1 MDLAL
6 EIEKTIRNM
15 SRYLYKSQFN
25 WNYLKQRREKE
36 MNRNKKIGWIG
47 FFLCASLLGAPY
59 TDNGNGTITD
69 SATGLI
75 WQKCSAGLGTTIGNC
90 STGSISSYTWSSA
103 ISYCEGLT
111 LGGRS
116 DWRLPNINELG
127 SIIDYTKS
135 SNPTI
140 DSTAFPNTQSYYYW
154 SSSTYAQNTSYAW
167 VVYFYGGGVYNGY
180 KTSNYYVRC
189 VTGL

>member
-1 MDLAL
+1 M
-6 EIEKTIRNM
+6 K
-15 SRYLYKSQFN
+15 RYGML
-25 WNYLKQRREKE
+25 
-36 MNRNKKIGWIG
+36 GWIG
-47 FFLCASLLGAPY
+47 FFLCASLWGAPY
-59 TDNGNGTITD
+59 TDNGNGTVTD

-75 WQKCSAGLGTTIGNC
+75 WQKCSAGLGTTLGNC

-127 SIIDYTKS
+127 SIFDFTKS
-135 SNPTI
+135 SDPNI
-140 DSTAFPNTQSYYYW
+140 DSIAFPNTRSSYYW
-154 SSSTYAQNTSYAW
+154 SSSTYAKYTYNAW
-167 VVYFYGGGVYNGY
+167 YVYFYYGGMSDNTY
-180 KTSNYYVRC
+180 KYYNYYVRC

>member
-1 MDLAL
+1 M
-6 EIEKTIRNM
+6 K
-15 SRYLYKSQFN
+15 
-25 WNYLKQRREKE
+25 
-36 MNRNKKIGWIG
+36 RNKKIGWIG

-59 TDNGNGTITD
+59 ADNGNGTITD

-75 WQKCSAGLGTTIGNC
+75 WQKCSAGLGTTLGNC

-135 SNPTI
+135 INPTI
-140 DSTAFPNTQSYYYW
+140 NSTAFPNTQSFSPSVFQSFNYW
-154 SSSTYAQNTSYAW
+154 SSSTYAQDTDSAW
-167 VVYFYGGGVYNGY
+167 SVNFSVGLVDYSDKTNG
-180 KTSNYYVRC
+180 YYVRC
-189 VTGL
+189 VTGP

>member
-1 MDLAL
+1 MELVL

-36 MNRNKKIGWIG
+36 MNTNKKIGWIG
-47 FFLCASLLGAPY
+47 FFLYASLLGAPY
-59 TDNGNGTITD
+59 TDSGIGTITD

-75 WQKCSAGLGTTIGNC
+75 WQKCSAGLGTTLGNC

-111 LGGRS
+111 LGSRS

-140 DSTAFPNTQSYYYW
+140 DLTAFPNTQSYYYW
-154 SSSTYAQNTSYAW
+154 SSSTNIQGINSAW
-167 VVYFYGGGVYNGY
+167 NVVFDGGKVNSFG
-180 KTSNYYVRC
+180 KDSSYYVRC
-189 VTGL
+189 VTGP

>member
-1 MDLAL
+1 M
-6 EIEKTIRNM
+6 K
-15 SRYLYKSQFN
+15 
-25 WNYLKQRREKE
+25 
-36 MNRNKKIGWIG
+36 RNKKIGWIG

-75 WQKCSAGLGTTIGNC
+75 WQKCSAGLGTTLGNC
-90 STGSISSYTWSSA
+90 STGSISSYSWSSA

-127 SIIDYTKS
+127 SIIDYTKYV
-135 SNPTI
+135 PAI
-140 DSTAFPNTQSYYYW
+140 DTAVFPNTQSNDVYL
-154 SSSTYAQNTSYAW
+154 SSTSQSTSGAW
-167 VVYFYGGGVYNGY
+167 CVFFGGGGVGSID
-180 KTSNYYVRC
+180 KTAPYYVRC
-189 VTGL
+189 VTGP

>member
-1 MDLAL
+1 
-6 EIEKTIRNM
+6 
-15 SRYLYKSQFN
+15 
-25 WNYLKQRREKE
+25 
-36 MNRNKKIGWIG
+36 MNTNKKIGWIG

-59 TDNGNGTITD
+59 TDSGIGTITD

-75 WQKCSAGLGTTIGNC
+75 WQKCSAGLGTTLGNC

-116 DWRLPNINELG
+116 DWRLPNFNELG

-140 DSTAFPNTQSYYYW
+140 DSTAFPNTQSSYYW
-154 SSSTYAQNTSYAW
+154 SSNTYAQSTNSAW
-167 VVYFYGGGVYNGY
+167 FVRFDNGY
-180 KTSNYYVRC
+180 VGYDYKSGYSYVRC
-189 VTGL
+189 VTGM

>member
-1 MDLAL
+1 M
-6 EIEKTIRNM
+6 K
-15 SRYLYKSQFN
+15 
-25 WNYLKQRREKE
+25 
-36 MNRNKKIGWIG
+36 RNKKIGWIG

-59 TDNGNGTITD
+59 ADNGNGTITD

-75 WQKCSAGLGTTIGNC
+75 WQKCSAGLGTTLGNC
-90 STGSISSYTWSSA
+90 STGSISSYSWSSA

-135 SNPTI
+135 INPNI
-140 DSTAFPNTQSYYYW
+140 NSTAFPNTQSNNYW
-154 SSSTYAQNTSYAW
+154 SSSTCAQFTNYAW
-167 VVYFYGGGVYNGY
+167 YVNFVNGGVYDFNKASNG
-180 KTSNYYVRC
+180 YVRC
-189 VTGL
+189 VTGP

>member
-1 MDLAL
+1 
-6 EIEKTIRNM
+6 
-15 SRYLYKSQFN
+15 
-25 WNYLKQRREKE
+25 

-59 TDNGNGTITD
+59 TDSGIGTITD

-90 STGSISSYTWSSA
+90 STGSISSYNWSSA

-135 SNPTI
+135 SNPSI
-140 DSTAFPNTQSYYYW
+140 DSTAFPNTQSDYYW
-154 SSSTYAQNTSYAW
+154 SSSTYAQSTNYAW
-167 VVYFYGGGVYNGY
+167 LVSFFNGYVYNY
-180 KTSNYYVRC
+180 NKASNGGYVRC

>member
-1 MDLAL
+1 MK
-6 EIEKTIRNM
+6 I
-15 SRYLYKSQFN
+15 
-25 WNYLKQRREKE
+25 
-36 MNRNKKIGWIG
+36 NKKIGWIG

-59 TDNGNGTITD
+59 TDSGIGTITD
-69 SATGLI
+69 SATGLV
-75 WQKCSAGLGTTIGNC
+75 WQKCSAGLGTTLGNC

-127 SIIDYTKS
+127 SIFDFTKS
-135 SNPTI
+135 SDPNI
-140 DSTAFPNTQSYYYW
+140 DSIAVPNNRSSYYW
-154 SSSTYAQNTSYAW
+154 SSSTYAKYTYNAW
-167 VVYFYGGGVYNGY
+167 YVYFYYGGMSDNTY
-180 KTSNYYVRC
+180 KYYNYYVRC